1 MILPRLKLR
10 VQIPFSAKKLVEMN
24 LNLSLFTLFTILT
37 VISSFMVITSKNAVH
52 SVLFL
57 ILVFCNTSGLL
68 LLLGSEFLSLM
79 LIIVYVG
86 AIAVLFLFVIMMLN
100 VKINPLIISGYS
112 IVPIGF
118 LIFFVLFV
126 ILSNSMRELDLI
138 NFKYNDVKF
147 VIWTL
152 ETSYISNIETIGNVL
167 YTQYCILFLICGLIL
182 LVAMIGVIV
191 LTMHQ
196 RIDVKKQQIEIQLS
210 RLPGNVIKFITL
222 RS

>member
-1 MILPRLKLR
+1 
-10 VQIPFSAKKLVEMN
+10 MN
-24 LNLSLFTLFTILT
+24 LNLTLFILFTVLT

-86 AIAVLFLFVIMMLN
+86 AIAVLFLFVVMMLN
-100 VKINPLIISGYS
+100 VKVNPLVINSYS
-112 IVPIGF
+112 LIPIGL
-118 LIFFVLFV
+118 LIFCGLFV
-126 ILSNSMRELDLI
+126 ILSSSMQELDLI
-138 NFKYNDVKF
+138 NLQYNDLKLITWV
-147 VIWTL
+147 L
-152 ETSYISNIETIGNVL
+152 ETTYVSNIEIIGNVL
-167 YTQYCILFLICGLIL
+167 YTQYCLLFLICGIIL
-182 LVAMIGVIV
+182 LVAMVGVIV

-196 RIDVKKQQIEIQLS
+196 RTDVKKQQIEIQLS
-210 RLPGNVIKFITL
+210 RLPGNVVKFITL

>member
-1 MILPRLKLR
+1 M
-10 VQIPFSAKKLVEMN
+10 
-24 LNLSLFTLFTILT
+24 LFAILT
-37 VISSFMVITSKNAVH
+37 VISSFMVIVSQNAVH

-86 AIAVLFLFVIMMLN
+86 AIAVLFLFVVMMLN
-100 VKINPLIISGYS
+100 VKINPLVINSYS
-112 IVPIGF
+112 IIPIGF
-118 LIFFVLFV
+118 LIFFELFFM
-126 ILSNSMRELDLI
+126 LSNSMKELDLI
-138 NFKYNDVKF
+138 NFWYNDVKLITWA
-147 VIWTL
+147 V
-152 ETSYISNIETIGNVL
+152 ETTYINNIEIIGNVL
-167 YTQYCILFLICGLIL
+167 YTQYCALFLICGIIL

-196 RIDVKKQQIEIQLS
+196 RTDVKKQLIEIQLD
-210 RLPGNVIKFITL
+210 RLPGNVVKFINL

>member
-1 MILPRLKLR
+1 
-10 VQIPFSAKKLVEMN
+10 MN
-24 LNLSLFTLFTILT
+24 LNLFLFILFTILT
-37 VISSFMVITSKNAVH
+37 ILSSFMVITSVNAVH

-57 ILVFCNTSGLL
+57 ILVFCNTSALL

-86 AIAVLFLFVIMMLN
+86 AIAVLFLFVVMMLN
-100 VKINPLIISGYS
+100 VKINPLIINNSS
-112 IVPIGF
+112 VIPIGF
-118 LIFFVLFV
+118 LIFFVLFN
-126 ILSNSMRELDLI
+126 ILSYSMKELDLI
-138 NFKYNDVKF
+138 PFKYTDIKLTT
-147 VIWTL
+147 WAL
-152 ETSYISNIETIGNVL
+152 ETNYISNVEVIGNVL
-167 YTQYCILFLICGLIL
+167 YSNYCLLFLICGIIL

-196 RIDVKKQQIEIQLS
+196 RRNVKKQQIEIQLS

>member
-1 MILPRLKLR
+1 
-10 VQIPFSAKKLVEMN
+10 MN
-24 LNLSLFTLFTILT
+24 LNLFLFLLFGILAG
-37 VISSFMVITSKNAVH
+37 ISSLMVIISRNAVH

-57 ILVFCNTSGLL
+57 ILVFCNTSALL

-86 AIAVLFLFVIMMLN
+86 AIAVLFLFVVMMLN
-100 VKINPLIISGYS
+100 VKINPLKINQYS
-112 IVPIGF
+112 ITPIGS
-118 LIFFVLFV
+118 LIFFLFFS

-138 NFKYNDVKF
+138 NYQYSGVKF
-147 VIWTL
+147 
-152 ETSYISNIETIGNVL
+152 TSWVSEINFVNNIEIIGNVL
-167 YTQYCILFLICGLIL
+167 YTNYCVLFLTCGIIL

-196 RIDVKKQQIEIQLS
+196 RRDVKKQRIEIQLS
-210 RLPGNVIKFITL
+210 RIPGNVVKFISL